1 MTELL
6 AQTPPEFFAAVR
18 ERFDH
23 AAARA
28 GLLESRFQVGDRVV
42 LLRFAGAALRD
53 LLTPALAHHAVPRE
67 TEADLTVF
75 LFDTAATGVA
85 PPPPAWASDAFRQRG
100 EVEGFN
106 DGRIRT
112 VFQQGSDVLLMY
124 DRERRAA
131 LYWSSDHRR
140 IPYWERSFPLR
151 TVFHWWLEDQPM
163 QPVHAAAVGLAEGGV
178 LIAGLSGSGKSTTAL
193 ACLDSK
199 LLFAGDD
206 YVLVRTS
213 PTPYVY
219 SLYGT
224 AKLEPENLARFP
236 LLQASP
242 ANGDRLDREK
252 ALLFVNSFA
261 PRKLSRGF
269 PIRALLVPR
278 VTGGPDT
285 RLAPTT
291 AAEAFLALAPTTLCH
306 LPGAEGAALAKMSAL
321 VRQVPVYALEAG
333 TDLAQIPRTILGLL
347 RGQER
352 R

>member
-1 MTELL
+1 LTESL
-6 AQTPPEFFAAVR
+6 AQTPPEFFSAVQ
-18 ERFDH
+18 ERFDD

-28 GLLESRFQVGDRVV
+28 GLLESRFQIGDRVV

-53 LLTPALAHHAVPRE
+53 LLTPALQHHAAPP
-67 TEADLTVF
+67 EAEPDLTVH

-85 PPPPAWASDAFRQRG
+85 APPPAWASDAFGRRG

-131 LYWSSDHRR
+131 VYWSSDHRR

-163 QPVHAAAVGLAEGGV
+163 QPVHAAAVGLPEGGV

-193 ACLDSK
+193 ACLDSE

-224 AKLEPENLARFP
+224 AKLEPENLTRFP
-236 LLQASP
+236 GLQASNP
-242 ANGDRLDREK
+242 DRLDREK
-252 ALLFVNSFA
+252 ALLFVHSFA
-261 PRKLSRGF
+261 PRKLIRGF

-278 VTGGPDT
+278 VTGLPDT
-285 RLAPTT
+285 RLGPAT
-291 AAEAFLALAPTTLCH
+291 AAQAFLALAPTTLCH

-347 RGQER
+347 RRQEPQ
-352 R
+352 

>member
-1 MTELL
+1 MTGLA
-6 AQTPPEFFAAVR
+6 AQTPQEFFSAVR
-18 ERFDH
+18 ERFDD
-23 AAARA
+23 AAAHA
-28 GLLESRFQVGDRVV
+28 GLSESRFQVGDRVV
-42 LLRFAGAALRD
+42 LLRFAGDGLRD
-53 LLTPALAHHAVPRE
+53 LLTPALAHLAAPPHAEP
-67 TEADLTVF
+67 DLTVF

-85 PPPPAWASDAFRQRG
+85 PPPPAWASDAFGQRG

-131 LYWSSDHRR
+131 LYWSADHRR

-151 TVFHWWLEDQPM
+151 TVFHWWLEDRPM
-163 QPVHAAAVGLAEGGV
+163 QPVHAAAVGLPEGGV

-193 ACLDSK
+193 ACLDSE

-206 YVLVRTS
+206 YVLVRAN
-213 PTPYVY
+213 PTPFVY

-236 LLQASP
+236 LLHARP

-269 PIRALLVPR
+269 PIRGLVVPR
-278 VTGGPDT
+278 VTGRPDT
-285 RLAPTT
+285 RLGPCK

-306 LPGAEGAALAKMSAL
+306 LPGAEGAALAKLGAL
-321 VRQVPVYALEAG
+321 VRQVPAYTLEAG
-333 TDLAQIPRTILGLL
+333 TDLAQIPETILGLL
-347 RGQER
+347 LRPENS
-352 R
+352 